1 MKLFTLIFF
10 PFVIFSSLAFGDCY
24 QLYRMEIE
32 KLNRNLAA
40 VGKNPVARDI
50 ENRRNNLRLVVDTL
64 EDVIGAN
71 LRGSATMHFSKISGI
86 NPRSLHNILR
96 RSNKRD
102 ELCRNGTL
110 LGANEIS
117 DLIRSGKLF

>member
-1 MKLFTLIFF
+1 MKLFTIIFF
-10 PFVIFSSLAFGDCY
+10 LSSLAFGDCY

-40 VGKNPVARDI
+40 VGKNPVAKDI
-50 ENRRNNLRLVVDTL
+50 EFRRNNLRLVVDTL
-64 EDVIGAN
+64 EDVIGN
-71 LRGSATMHFSKISGI
+71 NMRGSATMTFSKMSGI

-96 RSNKRD
+96 RTNKRN

-110 LGANEIS
+110 LDANEINN
-117 DLIRSGKLF
+117 LIRSGKLF